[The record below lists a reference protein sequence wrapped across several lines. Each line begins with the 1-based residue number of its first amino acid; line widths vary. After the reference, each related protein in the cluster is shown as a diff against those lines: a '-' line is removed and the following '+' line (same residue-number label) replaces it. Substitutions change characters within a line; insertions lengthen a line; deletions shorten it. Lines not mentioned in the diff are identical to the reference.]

1 MIFHHKMMR
10 VLKLKKHLILFR
22 KGVTPKIDR
31 TLALESEKCVSKYKT
46 PISKKFISILF
57 LIISIF
63 QIMLHIFIDRPEIY

>member
-46 PISKKFISILF
+46 PIS
-57 LIISIF
+57 
-63 QIMLHIFIDRPEIY
+63 